1 MKISPND
8 YEEVSMITLTLSI
21 RVVAIFAF
29 VEGGNGTLN
38 VGIMSLC
45 NSTISKIIDVI
56 RSIEG
61 MSSM

>member
-8 YEEVSMITLTLSI
+8 YEEVSMITPTLSI
-21 RVVAIFAF
+21 GVVAIFAF
-29 VEGGNGTLN
+29 VKGGNGTLN
-38 VGIMSLC
+38 VGITSLC

>member
-8 YEEVSMITLTLSI
+8 YEEVSMITPTLSI
-21 RVVAIFAF
+21 GVVAIFAF
-29 VEGGNGTLN
+29 VEGENGTLKA
-38 VGIMSLC
+38 GITSLC
-45 NSTISKIIDVI
+45 NSTISRIIDVI